1 MKTHRLLEGLFIFI
15 MTLLV
20 VGCERGATRSAWSPI
35 NATPELTGES
45 STGSPTWM
53 PTQGVV
59 KPISTPEFIPTLDMT
74 SLPKTFTV
82 SLKGYELLSWRHEG
96 DWVFT
101 LMTGTN
107 REKTFEEILSA
118 ENQYSSDELIKIT
131 VRGLEDLKVVLGR
144 LPRGEQI
151 NWGGMNLEGEV
162 PANTL
167 YFTFPPDE
175 IVEEIVKFCHDSGI
189 TLVTL
194 KEN

>member
-1 MKTHRLLEGLFIFI
+1 MKTHRLFVGLI
-15 MTLLV
+15 LV
-20 VGCERGATRSAWSPI
+20 VLTILVAGCERGATRSVWSPI
-35 NATPELTGES
+35 NTTPSLTGQP
-45 STGSPTWM
+45 STGSPTIAL
-53 PTQGVV
+53 PKNTLI
-59 KPISTPEFIPTLDMT
+59 PISTPEFIPTLDMN
-74 SLPKTFTV
+74 SLPETYPVAF
-82 SLKGYELLSWRHEG
+82 KGYELLSWRYKG

-107 REKTFEEILSA
+107 RAKSFEEILSA

-162 PANTL
+162 PASTL

-175 IVEEIVKFCHDSGI
+175 IVEEVVNFCDDAGI

-194 KEN
+194 TDN

>member
-1 MKTHRLLEGLFIFI
+1 MKIKKFLEGIIILAIAI
-15 MTLLV
+15 LV

-35 NATPELTGES
+35 SVTPLG
-45 STGSPTWM
+45 STQAPLISPTLL
-53 PTQGVV
+53 PPLETSF
-59 KPISTPEFIPTLDMT
+59 PISTPEFIPTLDMN
-74 SLPKTFTV
+74 SLPKTFPV

-107 REKTFEEILSA
+107 RAKSFEEILSA
-118 ENQYSSDELIKIT
+118 ENQYSSDALIKIS
-131 VRGLEDLKVVLGR
+131 VRGIEELKVVLGR

-151 NWGGMNLEGEV
+151 SWGGMNLEGEV

-175 IVEEIVKFCHDSGI
+175 IVEEIVKFCRDAGI
-189 TLVTL
+189 KLVTL
-194 KEN
+194 KDN

>member
-1 MKTHRLLEGLFIFI
+1 

>member
-1 MKTHRLLEGLFIFI
+1 MVLLA
-15 MTLLV
+15 

-35 NATPELTGES
+35 NATSDLTGVPS
-45 STGSPTWM
+45 SSSPALQ

-59 KPISTPEFIPTLDMT
+59 KSISTPEFIPTLNLT
-74 SLPKTFTV
+74 SLPETFPV
-82 SLKGYELLSWRHEG
+82 SLKGYELLSWRYEG
-96 DWVFT
+96 DWVYT

-107 REKTFEEILSA
+107 RAKSFEEILSV
-118 ENQYSSDELIKIT
+118 ENQYSSAALIKIT
-131 VRGLEDLKVVLGR
+131 VRGLKDLKVVLRR

-151 NWGGMNLEGEV
+151 SWGGMNLEGEV
-162 PANTL
+162 PVNTL

-175 IVEEIVKFCHDSGI
+175 IVEEIETFCRDAGI